1 MGFFKNIAGKAS
13 KWAYNDAK
21 KTYENGKKFY
31 DYKMDQAEKAQTERK
46 QAETAIGDGY
56 VYKGLFSTS
65 AVERMHLNQAA
76 KHYHDIGY
84 SIMKVP
90 VTLSNGKQGIRLYAK
105 KSLQKSQKKTTVK
118 APAKKIKVS
127 RSKKLTKAKSKAFT
141 KTVTYSNKRYTLA
154 SVFYQYGDRAKAYA
168 SSLKSQGFSA
178 RVKTAKVNG
187 ITHYAVYTRN
197 PARR

>member
-31 DYKMDQAEKAQTERK
+31 SFKMDQAEKAQAERK
-46 QAETAIGDGY
+46 QAETAIGGGY
-56 VYKGLFSTS
+56 VYKGLFGVS
-65 AVERMHLNQAA
+65 AIEKMHLNQAA
-76 KHYHDIGY
+76 KHYKDNGY
-84 SIMKVP
+84 AVMKMP
-90 VTLSNGKQGIRLYAK
+90 VTLSNGKRGIRLYAK

-141 KTVTYSNKRYTLA
+141 KTATYSNKRYTLA
-154 SVFYQYGDRAKAYA
+154 SVFWQYGDRAEAYGK
-168 SSLKSQGFSA
+168 SLKQQGFA
-178 RVKTAKVNG
+178 VRIKTLNVNG
-187 ITHYAVYTRN
+187 ITNYAVYTRN